1 MTSPVP
7 SNTQADLLPVSSAK
21 NGFTP
26 QQWTGLIGRYSY
38 DEAMTARDLALFT
51 MLNNG
56 ATLFTT
62 RVSRVGDVQML
73 AEAPNPAIGQVRYS
87 GVHGDLSLDEFLAH
101 PHTRAQA
108 MIVVHEGRIIFETYP
123 GMRPYDNR
131 AWMSCAKSIVG
142 FIIWDLIRDGKVEAE
157 APVETYLTDWATTE
171 WRGTRVIDIADMCSG
186 MDVIETPENRLNPHH
201 VANRY
206 NQAAV
211 GAPNADGVVEVQQ
224 EVMRMAKRLRSPGE
238 AFEYASVNTSTLG
251 MIAQAVENK
260 VWADIVFDRIWKDMT
275 AEGDLEYSLTPQ
287 GFAQMQ
293 GMAIGRLRDL
303 ARWGMLHTP
312 SWGRAA
318 RRRIVPEAYVRE
330 VQTGGRPEIYLGGEI
345 GNRMSGLFAGDRP
358 VANHFQWDAVF
369 ADGNIYKGGVFG
381 QGLYVAPD
389 RDLVIAWHSTALTT
403 ELTHYARLIAK
414 EFGSG

>member
-1 MTSPVP
+1 
-7 SNTQADLLPVSSAK
+7 
-21 NGFTP
+21 
-26 QQWTGLIGRYSY
+26 
-38 DEAMTARDLALFT
+38 
-51 MLNNG
+51 
-56 ATLFTT
+56 
-62 RVSRVGDVQML
+62 
-73 AEAPNPAIGQVRYS
+73 
-87 GVHGDLSLDEFLAH
+87 
-101 PHTRAQA
+101 

-293 GMAIGRLRDL
+293 GMVGPRGAGSCPKPTCARCRPAAGRRYISAARSETGCRVSLPVTGQWPITSSGMPSSPMAISTKAGSL
-303 ARWGMLHTP
+303 ARVST
-312 SWGRAA
+312 S
-318 RRRIVPEAYVRE
+318 RR
-330 VQTGGRPEIYLGGEI
+330 
-345 GNRMSGLFAGDRP
+345 
-358 VANHFQWDAVF
+358 
-369 ADGNIYKGGVFG
+369 
-381 QGLYVAPD
+381 
-389 RDLVIAWHSTALTT
+389 T
-403 ELTHYARLIAK
+403 ETW
-414 EFGSG
+414 